1 MTDPQ
6 RYLPMPL
13 RYAAITIAFALT
25 GCIDDDRL
33 FTQGRLEDPC
43 NNAIP
48 ICNTQAGCTVHNDSF
63 YAGEFP
69 GGLRF
74 IVRSEAEENTLITR
88 FLLDDMIFPG
98 TEMLVEVKTPDC
110 GDFDAAHETNR
121 DLFALSGDDRV
132 IEFILDMPGRGDHL
146 LEVFSDMSATYQMTT
161 TVEAK

>member
-1 MTDPQ
+1 MI
-6 RYLPMPL
+6 RC
-13 RYAAITIAFALT
+13 FALIALSLLAA
-25 GCIDDDRL
+25 GCIDDTRL
-33 FTQGRLEDPC
+33 FTEGRLEDPC

-48 ICNTQAGCTVHNDSF
+48 ICNTQAGCTVHNESF

-74 IVRSEAEENTLITR
+74 IVRGEAEENTLIAR

-98 TEMLVEVKTPDC
+98 TEMLVHVKTPDC
-110 GDFDAAHETNR
+110 NSFEEEHVRER
-121 DLFALSGDDRV
+121 DLFDLSGDDRV
-132 IEFILDMPGRGDHL
+132 LEYVLDMPGRGDHL

>member
-1 MTDPQ
+1 MT
-6 RYLPMPL
+6 
-13 RYAAITIAFALT
+13 AASKTRAALLGVT
-25 GCIDDDRL
+25 LLLGAGCIDDTRL

-43 NNAIP
+43 NNALTV
-48 ICNTQAGCTVHNDSF
+48 CNTQAGCTIHNESF

-74 IVRSEAEENTLITR
+74 IVRSEGEKNTLTAR

-98 TEMLVEVKTPDC
+98 TEMLVQVKTPDC
-110 GDFDAAHETNR
+110 GDFTEEHIQNR
-121 DLFALSGDDRV
+121 DLFELSGDDRV
-132 IEFILDMPGRGDHL
+132 LEYILDLPGRGDHL